1 MTKSKTSQFLLAFLV
16 VLTLRQPATSQD
28 NVTVQASDKVII
40 LGNTLAERMQYFNHW
55 ETLLHSRF
63 PQKKLVVRNLGW
75 SGDTIGSRLRSQD
88 FQDHGHTLV
97 DHQPNLV
104 LAMFG
109 YNESFAGESG
119 VAAFEERLGK
129 FVDDL
134 RALKYPSKSYK
145 RGSYEPILQDKEGE
159 ASGQF
164 QLVLV
169 SPIASEDVT
178 SRGISAGTDN
188 NANLALYTAAI
199 ERAAKKKSVRFVDL
213 FTPTK
218 KLFAETE
225 EPLTIN
231 GIHLDETGY
240 QKLAR
245 ILDHRLFGKATDSKI
260 NTKKLHAEV
269 AEKNLQFFYDYRAV
283 NGFYIYG
290 GRKEP
295 FGVVN
300 FPAEFE
306 KLRKMIA
313 VRDERIWNVAQGESV
328 PKKINDSGTGNFAE
342 IQTNFKNEVYVT
354 PPEEAA
360 ESFTL
365 SEGFEISLWASE
377 EDFPN
382 LENPVQF
389 TFDGKGRLYLTTMPS
404 YPMYL
409 PGVPVD
415 DKILILEDTNGDGK
429 ADSEKIFAR
438 GLHVPTGIELANGG
452 AYVAQQPNLMF
463 IKDTDGDDV
472 ADEYQLRLHGFDSA
486 DSHHSI
492 SAFELGPGGELYF
505 QEGTFH
511 HSQMETPNGL
521 EQVANAAVFR
531 YEPRS
536 ERLDVFVSYNFANPW
551 GHCFDKWGQNF
562 VADASGGANYVGAA
576 FSGDLDHPRKH
587 PGLKQFLVKQWRPT
601 CGCEIVSSRHFPE
614 EMQGNYLLNNDIG
627 FQGVLQYRFKDE
639 GSGFFAEPVEPL
651 LRSSDPNFRPVD
663 LQFGPDGALYVLDW
677 FNPLVGHMQHNVRDP
692 NRDKSHGRIW
702 KITYKGKDLLKPSK
716 PALQSTDDLVAL
728 LKIYEDRTRFQ
739 ARRELGARDKS
750 EVIAA
755 VDNAIAA
762 SKSESEADQHLLL
775 ELLWVKQHHDA
786 IDVGLLDRI
795 LASKDA
801 RARAAAVRVLCYWQN
816 RVEEPLGKIQTAI
829 HDEHPRVRLEAVRAL
844 SFFDNQAALDIAVE
858 SLIYDQDV
866 YLEYALKETM
876 ETLQNRIDAK
886 AKVVS
891 QSVTK

>member
-1 MTKSKTSQFLLAFLV
+1 MISGIQRSVLALLVFFSSIQ
-16 VLTLRQPATSQD
+16 VLMAQGVIAP
-28 NVTVQASDKVII
+28 NEGDKVVI

-55 ETLLHSRF
+55 ETLLHHRF
-63 PQKKLVVRNLGW
+63 PEKKLVVRNLGW
-75 SGDTIGSRLRSQD
+75 SADAIDTRLRSQD

-97 DHQPNLV
+97 DHQPNLI

-109 YNESFAGESG
+109 YNESFAGEAG
-119 VAAFEERLGK
+119 IPEFEEKLSK
-129 FVDDL
+129 FVDEIK
-134 RALKYPSKSYK
+134 ALKYPSQSFK
-145 RGSYEPILQDKEGE
+145 RGSYEPQIQDKEG
-159 ASGQF
+159 APKHDVRV
-164 QLVLV
+164 VLI
-169 SPIASEDVT
+169 SPIASEDLPN
-178 SRGISAGTDN
+178 RGITAGTDN
-188 NANLALYTAAI
+188 NTNLELYTAAMQ
-199 ERAAKKKSVRFVDL
+199 RVAKAKGVPFVDL
-213 FTPTK
+213 FAPTK
-218 KLFAETE
+218 KLYEETKK
-225 EPLTIN
+225 PLTMN
-231 GIHLDETGY
+231 GIHLNFRGY
-240 QKLAR
+240 RELAK
-245 ILDHRLFGKATDSKI
+245 ILDGKLFGDAKASDV
-260 NTKKLHAEV
+260 KLGQLRKEV

-290 GRKEP
+290 GRKKP

-313 VRDERIWNVAQGESV
+313 VRDKRIWKVASGESV
-328 PKKINDSGTGNFAE
+328 PKEIDDSGTGEFTE
-342 IQTNFKNEVYVT
+342 IQTNFKNEVYIT
-354 PPEEAA
+354 PPDEAL

-365 SEGFEISLWASE
+365 PEGFEINLWASE
-377 EDFPN
+377 KDFKN

-389 TFDGKGRLYLTTMPS
+389 TFDGKGRLFVTTMPS

-429 ADSEKIFAR
+429 ADTEKVFAK
-438 GLHVPTGIELANGG
+438 GLHLPTGIELANGG

-472 ADEYQLRLHGFDSA
+472 ADVYQHRLHGFDSA
-486 DSHHSI
+486 DSHHSL

-511 HSQMETPNGL
+511 HTQFETPQGP
-521 EQVANAAVFR
+521 ERVANAAVFR

-536 ERLDVFVSYNFANPW
+536 EKLDVFVSYNFANPW

-601 CGCEIVSSRHFPE
+601 CGCEIVSSRNFPK
-614 EMQGNYLLNNDIG
+614 EMQGNYLLNNCIG
-627 FQGVLQYRFKDE
+627 FQGVLQYRFEDD
-639 GSGFFAEPVEPL
+639 GLGFAAEPVEPL

-677 FNPLVGHMQHNVRDP
+677 FNPLVGHMQHNLRDP
-692 NRDKSHGRIW
+692 NRDKVHGRIW
-702 KITYKGKDLLKPSK
+702 RITYKDNPLVEPTKT
-716 PALQSTDDLVAL
+716 ALQSTEEL
-728 LKIYEDRTRFQ
+728 LTTLKTYEDRTRFQ
-739 ARRELGARDKS
+739 ARRELGSRKKK
-750 EVIAA
+750 EVIPA
-755 VDNAIAA
+755 VDKAI
-762 SKSESEADQHLLL
+762 SEIKTDSEADQHLLL

-786 IDVGLLDRI
+786 VDVELLDRI

-801 RARAAAVRVLCYWQN
+801 RARAAAVRVLCYW
-816 RVEEPLGKIQTAI
+816 RDRIDEPLAKIQTAI
-829 HDEHPRVRLEAVRAL
+829 HDENPRVRLEAVRAL
-844 SFFDNQAALDIAVE
+844 SFFDSQQALDIAVE

-876 ETLQNRIDAK
+876 ETLQNRIDANAK
-886 AKVVS
+886 AVS
-891 QSVTK
+891 QTDSN

>member
-1 MTKSKTSQFLLAFLV
+1 MISGIQRSVLALLVFFSSSQILMAQGV
-16 VLTLRQPATSQD
+16 ITPND
-28 NVTVQASDKVII
+28 GDKVVI

-55 ETLLHSRF
+55 ETLLHHRF
-63 PQKKLVVRNLGW
+63 PEKKLVVRNLGW
-75 SGDTIGSRLRSQD
+75 SADAIDTRLRSQD

-97 DHQPNLV
+97 DHQPNLI

-109 YNESFAGESG
+109 YNESFAGEAG
-119 VAAFEERLGK
+119 IPEFEEKLSK
-129 FVDDL
+129 FVDEIK
-134 RALKYPSKSYK
+134 ALKYPSQSFK
-145 RGSYEPILQDKEGE
+145 RGSYEPQIQDKEG
-159 ASGQF
+159 APKHDVRV
-164 QLVLV
+164 VLI
-169 SPIASEDVT
+169 SPIASEDLPN
-178 SRGISAGTDN
+178 RGITAGTDN
-188 NANLALYTAAI
+188 NKNLELYTAAMQ
-199 ERAAKKKSVRFVDL
+199 RVAKAKGVPFVDL
-213 FTPTK
+213 FSPTK
-218 KLFAETE
+218 KLYEETKK
-225 EPLTIN
+225 PLTMN
-231 GIHLDETGY
+231 GIHLNFNGY
-240 QKLAR
+240 RELAK
-245 ILDHRLFGKATDSKI
+245 ILDGKLFGEPKASDV
-260 NTKKLHAEV
+260 KLGQLRKEV

-306 KLRKMIA
+306 KLRKMIS
-313 VRDERIWNVAQGESV
+313 VRDERIWKVASGESV
-328 PKKINDSGTGNFAE
+328 PKEIDDSGTGDFTE
-342 IQTNFKNEVYVT
+342 IQTNFKNEVYIT
-354 PPEEAA
+354 PPEEAL

-365 SEGFEISLWASE
+365 PEGFEINLWASE
-377 EDFPN
+377 KDFKN

-389 TFDGKGRLYLTTMPS
+389 TFDGKGRLYVTTMPS

-429 ADSEKIFAR
+429 ADSEKVFAK
-438 GLHVPTGIELANGG
+438 GLHLPTGIELANGG

-472 ADEYQLRLHGFDSA
+472 ADVYQHRLHGFDSA
-486 DSHHSI
+486 DSHHSL

-511 HSQMETPNGL
+511 HTQFETPQGP
-521 EQVANAAVFR
+521 ERVANAAVFR

-536 ERLDVFVSYNFANPW
+536 EKLDVFVSYNFANPW

-601 CGCEIVSSRHFPE
+601 CGCEIVSSRNFPK
-614 EMQGNYLLNNDIG
+614 EMQGNYLLNNCIG
-627 FQGVLQYRFKDE
+627 FQGVLQYRFEDD
-639 GSGFFAEPVEPL
+639 GSGFAAEPVEPL

-677 FNPLVGHMQHNVRDP
+677 FNPLVGHMQHNLRDP
-692 NRDKSHGRIW
+692 NRDKVHGRIW
-702 KITYKGKDLLKPSK
+702 RITYKDNPLVEPTKT
-716 PALQSTDDLVAL
+716 ALQSTEEL
-728 LKIYEDRTRFQ
+728 LTTLKTYEDRTRFQ
-739 ARRELGARDKS
+739 ARRELGSRKKK
-750 EVIAA
+750 EVIPA
-755 VDNAIAA
+755 VDKAI
-762 SKSESEADQHLLL
+762 SEIKTDSEADQHLLL

-786 IDVGLLDRI
+786 VDVELLDRI

-801 RARAAAVRVLCYWQN
+801 RARAAAVRVLCYW
-816 RVEEPLGKIQTAI
+816 RDRIDEPLAKIQTAI
-829 HDEHPRVRLEAVRAL
+829 HDENARVRLEAVRAL
-844 SFFDNQAALDIAVE
+844 SFFDSQQALDIAVE

-876 ETLQNRIDAK
+876 ETLQNRIDANGK
-886 AKVVS
+886 AVS
-891 QSVTK
+891 QNDSN

>member
-1 MTKSKTSQFLLAFLV
+1 MIKRRFQRSIIACLALWGICPALLA
-16 VLTLRQPATSQD
+16 A
-28 NVTVQASDKVII
+28 DKLSPETGDKIVI

-63 PQKKLVVRNLGW
+63 PEKQLVVRNLGW
-75 SGDTIGSRLRSQD
+75 SADSLDSRMRSQD

-97 DHQPNLV
+97 DHQPNIILG
-104 LAMFG
+104 MFG
-109 YNESFAGESG
+109 FNESFAGEAG
-119 VAAFEERLGK
+119 LPAFEQQLAK
-129 FVDDL
+129 FVDDVK
-134 RALKYPSKSYK
+134 AVKYPNITYK
-145 RGSYEPILQDKEGE
+145 RGSYDPIVQDKAGT
-159 ASGQF
+159 AKHDITV
-164 QLVLV
+164 VLV
-169 SPIASEDVT
+169 SPIANEDLPE
-178 SRGISAGTDN
+178 RGITAGTDN
-188 NANLALYTAAI
+188 NSNLALYTAAI
-199 ERAAKKKSVRFVDL
+199 KRVATAKGVLFVDL
-213 FTPTK
+213 FAPTQK
-218 KLFAETE
+218 MFAAADK
-225 EPLTIN
+225 PLTIN
-231 GIHLDETGY
+231 GIHLSDEGY
-240 QKLAR
+240 RQLAS
-245 ILDHRLFGKATDSKI
+245 ILDAGLFGATAK
-260 NTKKLHAEV
+260 TKTDYEKLRAEV

-313 VRDERIWNVAQGESV
+313 VRDERIWKVAQGQSV
-328 PKKINDSGTGNFAE
+328 PAKIDDSGTGDFVDIE
-342 IQTNFKNEVYVT
+342 TNFKNEVYIT
-354 PPEEAA
+354 PPDEAL

-365 SEGFEISLWASE
+365 PEGFEISLWASE
-377 EDFPN
+377 QDFQE
-382 LENPVQF
+382 LQNPVQF
-389 TFDGKGRLYLTTMPS
+389 TFDGKGRMFLTTMPS

-415 DKILILEDTNGDGK
+415 DKVLILEDTNADGK
-429 ADSEKIFAR
+429 ADSQKIFAR

-463 IKDTDGDDV
+463 IKDNDGDDI

-511 HSQMETPNGL
+511 HSQTETPHGAMR
-521 EQVANAAVFR
+521 VANAAVFR

-536 ERLDVFVSYNFANPW
+536 EKLDVFVSYNFANPW

-576 FSGDLDHPRKH
+576 FSGDVDHPRKH

-614 EMQGNYLLNNDIG
+614 EMQGDYLLNNCIG

-677 FNPLVGHMQHNVRDP
+677 FNPLVGHMQHNLRDP
-692 NRDKSHGRIW
+692 NRDQSHGRVW
-702 KITYKGKDLLKPSK
+702 KITYKGKDLLQAPK
-716 PALQSTDDLVAL
+716 PALQSTTDLLDL
-728 LKIYEDRTRFQ
+728 LTTYEDRARFR
-739 ARRELGARDKS
+739 ARRELGARS
-750 EVIAA
+750 TAEVVAA
-755 VDNAIAA
+755 VDKKIATIQG
-762 SKSESEADQHLLL
+762 ESEADQHLLL

-786 IDVGLLDRI
+786 VDSSLLDRV
-795 LASKDA
+795 LAATDA
-801 RARAAAVRVLCYWQN
+801 RARAAAVRVLCYW
-816 RVEEPLGKIQTAI
+816 RDRIEEPLAKLQAAI

-844 SFFDNQAALDIAVE
+844 SFFDSQQAMDIAVE

-886 AKVVS
+886 SKPVS
-891 QSVTK
+891 QTKTN